1 MSKILSLIFIS
12 LFLFSCGKNSNSVS
26 SVGREEQQ
34 EELKGNYKA
43 VLRPINSSI
52 SGWIPYGNAE
62 ISVSDEDLSIVTYLD
77 DDQRVPHLQSIHEG
91 NRCPTLSDD
100 KNNDSVI
107 DAIEAEAVV
116 GKVLMPLD
124 GDLTSQ
130 KKGEK
135 NYPMGSSFTYQRK
148 AKLDDIL
155 ADLYLVDENPND
167 SIGKLTM
174 NQPFNL
180 SGKVVLI
187 HGTAASSKVPSSVQ
201 AHGNIAPHLSVPVVC
216 GLINRID

>member
-1 MSKILSLIFIS
+1 MSKMLSLILIL
-12 LFLFSCGKNSNSVS
+12 LFLSSCGKDSSSSS
-26 SVGREEQQ
+26 SVAREEQQ

-62 ISVSDEDLSIVTYLD
+62 ISVSDEDISIVTFLD

-91 NRCPTLSDD
+91 SRCPNLSDD
-100 KNNDSVI
+100 KNNDGVI
-107 DAIEAEAVV
+107 DAIEAEAVI
-116 GKVLMPLD
+116 GKVLLPLD
-124 GDLTSQ
+124 GDLSSQ

-135 NYPMGSSFTYQRK
+135 VYPMGSSFTYQRK

-155 ADLYLVDENPND
+155 TDLYLVDEDPND
-167 SIGKLTM
+167 SIRKLAK
-174 NQPFNL
+174 NQAFKL

-187 HGTAASSKVPSSVQ
+187 HGTAPSNKVPSSVQ
-201 AHGNIAPHLSVPVVC
+201 AHANLLPHLSAPIVC